1 MSAIGSALYCMEVC
15 MDLYEI
21 FIHQNPPWSPGET
34 VCFAVFLFLLFIS
47 VTVLVRKKKIKAV
60 QGAAVLLI
68 YIFLFV
74 VFAST
79 VFTRVPTP
87 EPNCE
92 LQLFWSYRYVIE
104 NRSAGMLEEI
114 LLNCILLLPLGV
126 LLPFA
131 LHRPMRAW
139 IAVLAGL
146 LVSSCIEVCQLVFHR
161 GLFEWDDI
169 IHNTLGCVAGY
180 VIARRVYCFVMC
192 RKN

>member
-1 MSAIGSALYCMEVC
+1 

-21 FIHQNPPWSPGET
+21 FIHQNPPWSSGET
-34 VCFAVFLFLLFIS
+34 VCFAVFLCLFFMS

-87 EPNCE
+87 EPNYE

-114 LLNCILLLPLGV
+114 LLNCILLLPLGG
-126 LLPFA
+126 A
-131 LHRPMRAW
+131 A
-139 IAVLAGL
+139 AVLRCTGRCEHGL
-146 LVSSCIEVCQLVFHR
+146 RFWQDCWSPRVSKYASLCFTGDCLSGMISYTIR
-161 GLFEWDDI
+161 WDAWPV
-169 IHNTLGCVAGY
+169 T
-180 VIARRVYCFVMC
+180 
-192 RKN
+192 